1 VECGSLLPLFA
12 GEARFARSLISDCSV
27 ILLGLNDLILQR
39 SSHMLT
45 RILSLILFSTI
56 AVSAADA
63 PSLPQ
68 MRMTPTEIASLPL
81 DNNQIG
87 SSGVTGVHTK
97 VLYGDPSKA
106 GFYSILLYVGP
117 RTTIQAHSH
126 RDDRM
131 ATVVSGEWHFGYGDH
146 FDAKS
151 LKTLPAGSVYSE
163 PAGTDH
169 FAQTTNDAVVVQ
181 ICGFGPTDTHYF
193 DPANDPQSHR

>member
-1 VECGSLLPLFA
+1 MLKKASLFV
-12 GEARFARSLISDCSV
+12 F
-27 ILLGLNDLILQR
+27 LLA
-39 SSHMLT
+39 LT
-45 RILSLILFSTI
+45 T
-56 AVSAADA
+56 SAADA

-68 MRMTPTEIASLPL
+68 MRMTPAEIAALPL

-97 VLYGDPSKA
+97 ILYGDPSKE

-117 RTTIQAHSH
+117 HTTIQAHSH
-126 RDDRM
+126 RDNRM
-131 ATVVSGEWHFGYGDH
+131 ATVLSGEWHFGYGDQ

-169 FAQTTNDAVVVQ
+169 FAQTTSDAVIVQ
-181 ICGFGPTDTHYF
+181 ICGFGPTNTHYF
-193 DPANDPQSHR
+193 DPANDPQVQKK